1 METIGKSQ
9 GQLQIDVIV
18 SYSTKQQNQI
28 LPKKVPYFYLPMQK
42 LLKISPKISSTV
54 ITPVILLRY
63 LIVILISSAAKTKS
77 LSRFKLLKA
86 SKAAFSAAVWAAN
99 GVLFRAPLNPELPAE
114 AQAIVSPVKLVI
126 VTIVLLK
133 VDWIWTIPFVKLF
146 LFFLIVAFLVV
157 LRWWQSHWH

>member
-86 SKAAFSAAVWAAN
+86 SKA
-99 GVLFRAPLNPELPAE
+99 
-114 AQAIVSPVKLVI
+114 
-126 VTIVLLK
+126 
-133 VDWIWTIPFVKLF
+133 
-146 LFFLIVAFLVV
+146 
-157 LRWWQSHWH
+157 